1 MVKPTYTKEADL
13 ACLRDILPSGKI
25 TLVGEQD
32 GTMTRV
38 VPHVSRDMISEDLFE
53 WFVISFDKKGHNEY
67 DEQLD

>member
-1 MVKPTYTKEADL
+1 
-13 ACLRDILPSGKI
+13 
-25 TLVGEQD
+25 
-32 GTMTRV
+32 MTRV